1 MSSTGKSSQPPRS
14 KKQRVVYDERLR
26 NENQM
31 QLHVD
36 VDTELTDNAS
46 DSLNVVVDEGHSSNQ
61 NNELDVN
68 NGSPPSNVF
77 QIGLT
82 EEQNEKLV
90 EFNQSNVYNGKKT
103 LKFSCHDQVMRLLF
117 NSMSYQATV
126 RNN

>member
-36 VDTELTDNAS
+36 VDTHLAGNAS
-46 DSLNVVVDEGHSSNQ
+46 DILNVAVDEGHSSNQ
-61 NNELDVN
+61 NDELDVN
-68 NGSPPSNVF
+68 NSPPSNVF
-77 QIGLT
+77 PIGLT

-90 EFNQSNVYNGKKT
+90 EFNQSNVYNGKK
-103 LKFSCHDQVMRLLF
+103 KV
-117 NSMSYQATV
+117 
-126 RNN
+126 